1 MLTLILLLSAAPQS
15 ESSELHLTVTQ
26 ARGAVLVDLE
36 LPVDETGSSQ
46 PVLLPL
52 TYRGEAFLLEAVAIN
67 GEVELSAH
75 RYIYP
80 GPTIDIYEVRAPDG
94 ASISKEQ
101 WTSRFG
107 GRSGITIQAQLQ

>member
-1 MLTLILLLSAAPQS
+1 MLALILLLAATPEP

-26 ARGAVLVDLE
+26 GRGTVLVE
-36 LPVDETGSSQ
+36 LDMPVDETGDSE
-46 PVLLPL
+46 PVLFPL
-52 TYRGEAFLLEAVAIN
+52 TYRGEAFLLEAQAVK
-67 GEVELSAH
+67 GEVQVSAH

-101 WTSRFG
+101 WSSRFG
-107 GRSGITIQAQLQ
+107 GRSGITVNAQLQ

>member
-1 MLTLILLLSAAPQS
+1 MLALILLLAATPEP

-26 ARGAVLVDLE
+26 GRGTVLVE
-36 LPVDETGSSQ
+36 LDMPVDGTGSSEAIS
-46 PVLLPL
+46 LPL
-52 TYRGEAFLLEAVAIN
+52 TYRGEAFLLEPQAVK
-67 GEVELSAH
+67 GEVQVSAH

-101 WTSRFG
+101 WSSRFG
-107 GRSGITIQAQLQ
+107 GRSGITVKAQLQ